1 MTEENGPSS
10 VASPQGRRILIAVVT
25 GEAGDAIQRWREI
38 HDPEQAGR
46 LPPHTTLC
54 YWAPDADAS
63 ALERQVRHAFAEPVE
78 VSLGG
83 VREFDNDDH
92 TFYVAV
98 TDTSA
103 LDEAR
108 ARLYDGAHAAIPGY
122 GEWTWHI
129 TCVRRPAPDAVEA
142 LREAA
147 NGLYVPPRWRVDR
160 VAYMEL
166 RGGQYESLAEWA
178 L

>member
-10 VASPQGRRILIAVVT
+10 AASPQGRRILIAVVT
-25 GEAGDAIQRWREI
+25 GEPGDAIQRWREI
-38 HDPEQAGR
+38 HDPEQARR

-54 YWAPDADAS
+54 YWAPDIDVA
-63 ALERQVRHAFAEPVE
+63 ALERQVRHAFAQPVQ
-78 VSLGG
+78 VALGG

-92 TFYVAV
+92 TFYVALS
-98 TDTSA
+98 DTA
-103 LDEAR
+103 GLDEAR
-108 ARLYDGAHAAIPGY
+108 RRLYDRTHAAMPGY

-129 TCVRRPAPDAVEA
+129 TCVRRPAPDDIEA
-142 LREAA
+142 LRDAA
-147 NGLYVPPRWRVDR
+147 TALCVPPVWRIGR

-166 RGGQYESLAEWA
+166 RGGQYESIAEWT